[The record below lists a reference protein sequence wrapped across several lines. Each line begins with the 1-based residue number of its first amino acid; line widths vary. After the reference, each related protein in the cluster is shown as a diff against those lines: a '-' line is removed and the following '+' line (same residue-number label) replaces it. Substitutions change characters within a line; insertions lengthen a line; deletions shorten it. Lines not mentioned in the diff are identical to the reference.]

1 MITLTDTEVQQF
13 TNLRAQAVAGTIG
26 YWQIYQTLADLMV
39 TKGAPA
45 TDQSLLWLRGA
56 TEANA
61 DRGAMAALIRT
72 YTDTQ
77 HQLRYGVPMP
87 SGKMQ
92 EASNAIANK
101 LLDDIEGK
109 NAPFWPKGQVPD
121 IARIAFADARAVG
134 AVLFN
139 GDLNDTAAELQ
150 QNSAWS
156 GSLLFSLLRSDQTGK
171 LISTGTPGSID
182 TLNDWRDVLYA
193 AASYAKA
200 LPAAD
205 TAFWAGG
212 AAQKLTDG
220 VAVGTTVL
228 GYFNGG
234 HTTTDLWNTVV
245 SGTSGGVVGDA
256 LSRIG
261 NVGPNKFLDMLM
273 GAVQGKSLI
282 GTATD
287 VNFAANAQTF
297 LGSLSATQLQAISA
311 KLLPIDASG
320 LTVAASANTAEGAY
334 ARAALAALSVVSV
347 QTSNAVAAQFS
358 LYSPATGQGNIS
370 ALWISDRAAFTV
382 ALYTKLQSLGGIVNG
397 SNNLRYFDA
406 SSNTEVLVGAGSAQR
421 AQYLFG
427 GQGADALNG
436 QGFADHLYGGAG
448 NDIFN
453 GLGGNDYLEGGAGI
467 DTYQFSGTWGL
478 DTIVDT
484 DGQGFI
490 QIDGTTLTGGAQ
502 YGDARVSKDA
512 QGNTYTQ
519 VGNGRLIVNGSIII
533 EGFSAGILGLT
544 MTGAVVDVN
553 PVTSG
558 PVILGDLQTNPLNFG
573 IANMG
578 SLLSQR
584 DMHSQALLKW
594 Q

>member
-1 MITLTDTEVQQF
+1 MITLSNTEVQQF
-13 TNLRAQAVAGTIG
+13 TNLRAQAVAGTLG
-26 YWQIYQTLADLMV
+26 YWQIYQTLADLMA

-77 HQLRYGVPMP
+77 YQLRYGVPMP
-87 SGKMQ
+87 AGKMQ
-92 EASNAIANK
+92 EASNEIAK
-101 LLDDIEGK
+101 RLLSDLVGDNPLE
-109 NAPFWPKGQVPD
+109 WPKGQVPD
-121 IARIAFADARAVG
+121 IARIALADARAVG

-171 LISTGTPGSID
+171 LVSTGASGSID
-182 TLNDWRDVLYA
+182 TLNDVRDVLYA
-193 AASYAKA
+193 YKAYSAGFAAARSAFLSETQSQAITDSIAFGATVWGYVTAPESLLSLKDA
-200 LPAAD
+200 VVLGTDNPTLK
-205 TAFWAGG
+205 TAF
-212 AAQKLTDG
+212 Q
-220 VAVGTTVL
+220 V
-228 GYFNGG
+228 
-234 HTTTDLWNTVV
+234 
-245 SGTSGGVVGDA
+245 
-256 LSRIG
+256 IG
-261 NVGPNKFLDMLM
+261 NVGTNKFLDMLM
-273 GAVQGKSLI
+273 GAVQGKNLI
-282 GTATD
+282 GTTTD
-287 VNFAANAQTF
+287 VNFSANAQTF

-320 LTVAASANTAEGAY
+320 LTVAASANTTEGAY

-370 ALWISDRAAFTV
+370 ALWISDRAAFT
-382 ALYTKLQSLGGIVNG
+382 AAHYSKLQSLGGIVNG

-427 GQGADALNG
+427 GQGADTLNG

-467 DTYQFSGTWGL
+467 DNYQFSGTWGL

-502 YGDARVSKDA
+502 YGDARVSRDA
-512 QGNTYTQ
+512 QDRTYTQ
-519 VGNGRLIVNGSIII
+519 VGNGRLIVDGSIII
-533 EGFSAGILGLT
+533 EGYSAGTLGLS
-544 MTGAVVDVN
+544 MTGAVADVD
-553 PVTSG
+553 PITSG
-558 PVILGDLQTNPLNFG
+558 PTILGDLQTNPLSFG

-578 SLLSQR
+578 SLGGQR